1 MPHKKTVV
9 YSEMG
14 FLQGWSI
21 KMGLHWRR
29 VCLTQCSGIVEM
41 ANVNVTEGAW
51 DGRFRKIIGMMF
63 L

>member
-1 MPHKKTVV
+1 
-9 YSEMG
+9 
-14 FLQGWSI
+14 
-21 KMGLHWRR
+21 MGLHWRR